1 MYTVTVKHASIRHV
15 VIVCDNNSNNF
26 FFKAR
31 KDVQAHIIF
40 LLKLS
45 YLPIIEAPGG
55 PDVNIISLSY
65 STYFI
70 T

>member
-1 MYTVTVKHASIRHV
+1 MYIATVKHASTRHV

-45 YLPIIEAPGG
+45 YLPITGAPGD
-55 PDVNIISLSY
+55 PDVNIIPLSY
-65 STYFI
+65 STYLI